1 MQLVN
6 DFTVPAPADVA
17 WGLLSDLERVASCL
31 PGAVVDG
38 HEGAEYRGRVAVKV
52 GPVGLSFGG
61 VATVI
66 ERDDAQ
72 RRLVVRGAASDA
84 KGQGGAEALITL
96 TVAEAP
102 AASGSSAVR
111 VVTDLGLSGKVAQ
124 FGAGMINQVNRRLLR
139 EFTQR
144 LDRMVREAGA
154 APTAAPTPAA
164 AAPAR
169 MAALVRGAAG
179 PALATAAA
187 GALLG
192 VAIIRAIR
200 VATRR

>member
-6 DFTVPAPADVA
+6 DFTVPAPPDVA

-72 RRLVVRGAASDA
+72 RRLVVRGTARDA

-96 TVAEAP
+96 TVAETA
-102 AASGSSAVR
+102 AASASSAVR

-124 FGAGMINQVNRRLLR
+124 FGAGMINQVNRRLLK

-154 APTAAPTPAA
+154 PTAAPAPAA
-164 AAPAR
+164 EAPER
-169 MAALVRGAAG
+169 KAALTRRAAG

-192 VAIIRAIR
+192 IAIIRAIR